1 VVITTA
7 AIPGRPAPRLVTRDM
22 LTGMRPG
29 SVIVDLAAESGGNVE
44 GSKPGQD
51 VEIGLAAGGSI
62 TLVGM
67 KDAPSTMAYDASR
80 LYARNVSNLIA
91 LMTVDGRV
99 VPDFTDEVVSGACLT
114 RDGTVNHSPTRE
126 AIEAEA
132 VPKAQSNP
140 KKASK

>member
-1 VVITTA
+1 
-7 AIPGRPAPRLVTRDM
+7 M

-44 GSKPGQD
+44 GSKPGAD
-51 VEIGLAAGGSI
+51 VDITLAGGGSI

-80 LYARNVSNLIA
+80 LYARNVSNLVA

-99 VPDFTDEVVSGACLT
+99 VPDFTDEVVNGACLT
-114 RDGTVNHSPTRE
+114 RDGTINHAPTLE

-132 VPKAQSNP
+132 GPRAQSSL